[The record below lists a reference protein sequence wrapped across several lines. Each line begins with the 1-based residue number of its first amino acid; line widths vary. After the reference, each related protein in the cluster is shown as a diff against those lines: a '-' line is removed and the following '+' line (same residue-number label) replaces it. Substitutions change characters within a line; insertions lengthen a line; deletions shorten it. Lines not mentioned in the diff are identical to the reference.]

1 MKKSQLRQI
10 IQEEIQKIF
19 ENEETKNLLPSEAQ
33 QAYDEMLTQEE
44 RSKQF
49 DEYIDIYKDKSSFS
63 NQEREEKLKEK
74 RKEMNSY
81 PKFQIRSGH
90 ADAVLEIK
98 EDFDNWVVKFKEKYK
113 ESPEFKLE
121 TKLGNK
127 YFLKINNPEFEKDRQ
142 RSIGAA
148 SDFYATQGSYKGD

>member
-19 ENEETKNLLPSEAQ
+19 ENEEIKNLLPSEVQ
-33 QAYDEMLTQEE
+33 QAYDKMIT
-44 RSKQF
+44 F
-49 DEYIDIYKDKSSFS
+49 DEY
-63 NQEREEKLKEK
+63 
-74 RKEMNSY
+74 MNTSKNRDSY

-90 ADAVLEIK
+90 TDAVLEIK
-98 EDFDNWVVKFKEKYK
+98 ENFDNWVAKFKEKYK
-113 ESPEFKLE
+113 ESPEFELE
-121 TKLGNK
+121 IKLGNK
-127 YFLKINNPEFEKDRQ
+127 YFLKVNNPEFEKDRQ

>member
-19 ENEETKNLLPSEAQ
+19 ENEEIKNLLPSEAQ
-33 QAYDEMLTQEE
+33 QAYDKMLTQEE
-44 RSKQF
+44 SNNQF
-49 DEYIDIYKDKSSFS
+49 DEYMNISGDMNLSR
-63 NQEREEKLKEK
+63 QEKENKLKQLRIK
-74 RKEMNSY
+74 KNNY

-90 ADAVLEIK
+90 EDAILEIK
-98 EDFDNWVVKFKEKYK
+98 ENFDNWVVKFKEKYK
-113 ESPEFKLE
+113 ESPEFELE
-121 TKLGNK
+121 IKLGNK
-127 YFLKINNPEFEKDRQ
+127 YFLKVNNPEFEKDRQ